1 MEATLPFN
9 GSNGTFNRI
18 YSFVVDAANNINISS
33 SRMDAELNGIAA
45 GLSDCITR
53 DGQSPPS
60 ADLPMGGKKLT
71 NLGNATTS
79 TDALNMA
86 TGDARYILANV
97 TSLSL
102 SGSIT
107 AGTSLNSAT
116 LAVSGN
122 GTVGGTLTVGSL
134 MTGNAFQA
142 NGQTTNWNVGYSH
155 SKAGFVGYHLYNQ
168 GAVAEW
174 LVYQSAHGTD
184 DNLHI
189 ATGVAGS
196 LTDRLIITPAG
207 SVTIPGAVSL
217 SSTLNVA
224 GAATLAALTASG
236 LITGN
241 AGFSGTTLTL
251 SSTLNV
257 TGQTSLGNVTGTP
270 NGTAVNGLGFAG
282 APSTVKTANYQL
294 AASDIG
300 QDIAFNGTTLTCT
313 IPAGLPNGF
322 VAIIANINASALT
335 ITSASDVLTW
345 SGTTSTGNRTL
356 GQNGEARIIRRN
368 GVFYI
373 GGTALS

>member
-1 MEATLPFN
+1 MPFN
-9 GSNGTFNRI
+9 GSGTFNRL
-18 YSFVVDAANNINISS
+18 YSWAVDAATNVNISS
-33 SRMDAELNGIAA
+33 SRSDAELNGIAA
-45 GLSDCITR
+45 ALSNCVTR

-71 NLGNATTS
+71 NLGNATTA

-86 TGDARYILANV
+86 TGDTRYIL
-97 TSLSL
+97 TSSTAVSL
-102 SGSIT
+102 AGSLT
-107 AGTSLNSAT
+107 ATTSLNGAT
-116 LAVSGN
+116 LAISGN
-122 GTVGGTLTVGSL
+122 GTVGGTLGVSGLTSGL
-134 MTGNAFQA
+134 AFQA
-142 NGQTTNWNVGYSH
+142 TGQTTTWNVGYSH
-155 SKAGFVGYHLYNQ
+155 SKSGFVGYHLYNQ
-168 GAVAEW
+168 GNAAEW
-174 LVYQSAHGTD
+174 IVYQSAHSTD
-184 DNLHI
+184 DNFHI
-189 ATGVAGS
+189 AAGVAGA
-196 LTDRLIITPAG
+196 LTDRLIITPG
-207 SVTIPGAVSL
+207 GIVTIPGGVNL
-217 SSTLNVA
+217 SSTLAVS
-224 GAATLAALTASG
+224 GGTTLAALTASG